1 MTQKDVF
8 KSSAYHKWGLTSHH
22 AVMFIIS
29 YCHNSNKSPRHV
41 EFVNYSWRAS
51 ENCILLAPLGKYAV
65 FISGLLLRMYASFV
79 VAFKLVL
86 ENMLS
91 HASTMFHSVLKETL
105 KNIQFF
111 RAGESW
117 SGASESWISLA
128 LLGKLPQKLMSC
140 PGLYHRLSK
149 HGIIWTPKSFK
160 NCPSRHLNIF
170 FKDFF

>member
-65 FISGLLLRMYASFV
+65 FISGLLLRIYASFV

-111 RAGESW
+111 KGRWKLEWGKWKLNLTCPTGQVAAKVNVVPW
-117 SGASESWISLA
+117 TIS
-128 LLGKLPQKLMSC
+128 
-140 PGLYHRLSK
+140 
-149 HGIIWTPKSFK
+149 
-160 NCPSRHLNIF
+160 
-170 FKDFF
+170 